1 MDEDKE
7 YIPYA
12 PNALIMWG
20 VVTGL
25 LSLFT
30 QSLIERF
37 GVVVGG
43 LFLAVFISMAAY
55 LEYHMVLKKKRLR
68 PDKIL
73 SKKHN
78 FIENIYIFNSLFGIL
93 MTAILVKAG
102 AINLIYVVW
111 IFIIGFIS
119 FTAGHILNQKPFTYH
134 GIASAMVAFGVA
146 YLIFFTPN
154 GLLDEGLSYLFRALG
169 FIVIGC
175 GYIWLGLQMKT
186 IKPTN

>member
-1 MDEDKE
+1 MDDNKE

-30 QSLIERF
+30 QSLIEHF
-37 GVVVGG
+37 GVVAGG
-43 LFLAVFISMAAY
+43 LFLAVFISLAAY
-55 LEYHMVLKKKRLR
+55 LEYHMVLKKKRPR
-68 PDKIL
+68 EDKIL

-78 FIENIYIFNSLFGIL
+78 FIENTYIFNSLFGIL

-119 FTAGHILNQKPFTYH
+119 FTAGHILNQKSFTYH
-134 GIASAMVAFGVA
+134 GIASAMVSFGVA

-169 FIVIGC
+169 FIVIGG
-175 GYIWLGLQMKT
+175 GYVWLGFQMKALE
-186 IKPTN
+186 KAR